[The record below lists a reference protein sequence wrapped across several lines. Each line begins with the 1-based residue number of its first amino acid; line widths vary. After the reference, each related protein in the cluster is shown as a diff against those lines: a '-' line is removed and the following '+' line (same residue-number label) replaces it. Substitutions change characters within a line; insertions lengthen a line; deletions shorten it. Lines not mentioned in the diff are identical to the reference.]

1 MDNLA
6 AMRADGEISKE
17 QFQSLRH
24 KAEIEIAALNEERAE
39 LNTISDEA
47 AQTLDMGAIEKVL
60 NEVLDFS
67 KPTINESVIDK
78 FVARITPADNGHYR
92 WDLNFAPSPNK
103 LSSVILRDVKA
114 TVMIKEYGENDE
126 HSHRTYDRSIQFS
139 SNCPGASPTIILG
152 ANSVIIPSS

>member
-47 AQTLDMGAIEKVL
+47 AQTLDMGAIEKPCMKYL
-60 NEVLDFS
+60 TFQS
-67 KPTINESVIDK
+67 QQST
-78 FVARITPADNGHYR
+78 
-92 WDLNFAPSPNK
+92 
-103 LSSVILRDVKA
+103 
-114 TVMIKEYGENDE
+114 
-126 HSHRTYDRSIQFS
+126 
-139 SNCPGASPTIILG
+139 
-152 ANSVIIPSS
+152 